1 MSKQNTGEKVGRRP
15 GGAIGHELYES
26 LMTGIRHMI
35 PFVVGGGILMAVS
48 FMFGINAAKPG
59 DPSYNQVAALL
70 YNIGHGNGFA
80 LMVPILA
87 GFIAYGVSGNLALAP
102 GMIGGLIAAST
113 GSGFFGGIIAGYAA
127 GYLIRLM
134 NRIFSWF
141 PKSLVNLRNVLI
153 YPVLSVLATGTI
165 MYEVV
170 AFPMKAFNDWVVSV
184 LSSFS
189 GTSLGILGLILG
201 AMMAVDLGGPINKAA
216 YTFGL
221 AMISSGNFY
230 PMAAIMAGGMVP
242 PIGIGLATV
251 LFKKK
256 FDAFDRD
263 QGKTYFV
270 LGASFITES
279 AMPVA
284 AKDALRIIPSGIA
297 GSAVAGALTMMF
309 HIALPAPH
317 GGIFVLPIVQGGLI
331 QQGLF
336 VLAILIGV
344 VTTALLIGVL
354 KKDIMPE
361 QKLESGGSEQ
371 WGLPAARGMLQAEQ
385 LQEHIYPEDPVVP
398 DFKHSAAG
406 SHAR

>member
-1 MSKQNTGEKVGRRP
+1 MNNEQTDKKGIP
-15 GGAIGHELYES
+15 HELYES
-26 LMTGIRHMI
+26 LMNGIRHMI
-35 PFVVGGGILMAVS
+35 PFVVGGGILMAIS
-48 FMFGINAAKPG
+48 FMFGVNAVDPK
-59 DPSYNQVAALL
+59 DPSYNAVAALL

-87 GFIAYGVSGNLALAP
+87 GFIAYGISGTLALAP

-113 GSGFFGGIIAGYAA
+113 GSGFFGGILA
-127 GYLIRLM
+127 GYLSGYFIRFL
-134 NRIFSWF
+134 NRICRKF
-141 PKSLVNLRNVLI
+141 PKNLVNLRNVLL
-153 YPVLSVLATGTI
+153 YPVISVLFTGVV

-170 AFPMKAFNDWVVSV
+170 AYPMSAFNNWLVGC
-184 LSSFS
+184 LSSFQGS
-189 GTSLGILGLILG
+189 GLEVLGLILG

-221 AMISSGNFY
+221 AMISAGNYY

-263 QGKTYFV
+263 QGKTYFL

-284 AKDALRIIPSGIA
+284 AKDVLRIIPSGIV
-297 GSAVAGALTMMF
+297 GSAITGALTMAF

-317 GGIFVLPIVQGGLI
+317 GGLFVLPIVQGGI
-331 QQGLF
+331 MQQGLYL
-336 VLAILIGV
+336 VAILTGV
-344 VTTALLIGVL
+344 VVTAVMIGLL
-354 KKDIMPE
+354 KKDIVEEKHDEKGMSA
-361 QKLESGGSEQ
+361 QVI
-371 WGLPAARGMLQAEQ
+371 AATELNGKPQN
-385 LQEHIYPEDPVVP
+385 I
-398 DFKHSAAG
+398 
-406 SHAR
+406 